1 LNAFNEKISVKEA
14 STRTV
19 ASKSINVLNTNL
31 VSLYSTNVIN
41 LLNKAVYRV
50 LSFEVSATVRND
62 GEYASFVSTNVKN
75 SRDIFKKIGDEKV
88 DNDDDVR

>member
-1 LNAFNEKISVKEA
+1 M
-14 STRTV
+14 
-19 ASKSINVLNTNL
+19 
-31 VSLYSTNVIN
+31 
-41 LLNKAVYRV
+41 
-50 LSFEVSATVRND
+50 RND